1 MLVSEKMC
9 CLNVLNGVDRHR
21 HSLKSDRKIRMFHS
35 EWMFSFEGN
44 RLSSSWIFSN
54 NFHIHI
60 EILYRHVSGFC
71 GFMYFYFRIK
81 LDFYL
86 QNFNFI
92 LIIYLYAG
100 TLQTSSITLYKMTVE
115 NNLKSSHREKIRKIV
130 EIWYWETRSSWFKHC
145 IIIIEI
151 EIVYIHSLKAK
162 WVYLYLKASLWGL
175 GKLLSNTFGFNGGLD
190 SGIVE
195 CGWVQGDASRHCHA
209 QFLNPTTLMLG

>member
-1 MLVSEKMC
+1 MASTDIDTVSKVIEKFGCFTLNECLVSRATDCQALEYFQIIFIFTLKFYIGMC
-9 CLNVLNGVDRHR
+9 LVFVVLCTFILELNLI
-21 HSLKSDRKIRMFHS
+21 S
-35 EWMFSFEGN
+35 
-44 RLSSSWIFSN
+44 
-54 NFHIHI
+54 
-60 EILYRHVSGFC
+60 
-71 GFMYFYFRIK
+71 
-81 LDFYL
+81 
-86 QNFNFI
+86 I